1 MTVYAL
7 AQISIHDPASYNRY
21 QSKFME
27 VFQKY
32 QGRLL
37 AADTAPMRVEGSW
50 DYDKAILM
58 AFPDE
63 QAFREWAESPE
74 YQAISLDRKAGT
86 RGVVILLHGL
96 G

>member
-1 MTVYAL
+1 MTVYVL
-7 AQISIHDPASYNRY
+7 AQISIHDPATYNRY
-21 QSKFME
+21 QSKFMQ

-32 QGRLL
+32 QGKLL
-37 AADTAPMRVEGSW
+37 AADTAPTRIEGCW

-63 QAFREWAESPE
+63 QAFRNWEESPE

-86 RGVVILLHGL
+86 RGVVVLLHGL

>member
-7 AQISIHDPASYNRY
+7 AQIAIHDPASYNRY
-21 QSKFME
+21 QSKFMD
-27 VFQKY
+27 VFAKY

-37 AADTAPMRVEGSW
+37 AADTAPVCIEGCW
-50 DYDKAILM
+50 EHDKAILM

-63 QAFREWAESPE
+63 QTFRDWAESPE